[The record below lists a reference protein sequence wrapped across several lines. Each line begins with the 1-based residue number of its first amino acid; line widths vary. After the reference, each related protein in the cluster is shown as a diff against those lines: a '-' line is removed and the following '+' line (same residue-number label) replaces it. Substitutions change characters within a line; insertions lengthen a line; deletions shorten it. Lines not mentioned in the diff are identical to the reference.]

1 MRTELEL
8 DSAEGEYKMS
18 TQLLTKKTEQRNRH
32 EQRVTPNGTLFE
44 FLVSP
49 NEAEA
54 EICLIR
60 STIPPGVAVPLHSH
74 ADVELFYILE
84 GSVEA
89 FQASNGA
96 PRWTTVEADHTVT
109 VPGNTKHALRNTSA
123 LPATI
128 VVVTTS
134 KLYEFFREVSK
145 PFDPSQSPTP
155 PTSDELK
162 EFLKIV
168 ERYGYWMG
176 SPEENAAIGLSLT

>member
-1 MRTELEL
+1 
-8 DSAEGEYKMS
+8 MS
-18 TQLLTKKTEQRNRH
+18 TQLLVKNTKERNRDEQRI
-32 EQRVTPNGTLFE
+32 TPNGTLFE

-49 NEAEA
+49 DEAET

-60 STIPPGVAVPLHSH
+60 GTMPPGVAVPLHSH
-74 ADVELFYILE
+74 ADIELFYILE

-89 FQASNGA
+89 FQATA
-96 PRWTTVEADHTVT
+96 PRWTTVDAGHTVT
-109 VPGNTKHALRNTSA
+109 MQGNTKHALRNTSS

-155 PTSDELK
+155 PTADELQK
-162 EFLKIV
+162 FSNTV
-168 ERYGYWMG
+168 ASYGYWIG
-176 SPEENAAIGLSLT
+176 SPEENVAIGLSMR

>member
-1 MRTELEL
+1 
-8 DSAEGEYKMS
+8 MS
-18 TQLLTKKTEQRNRH
+18 TPLLTKKTEEHHRH
-32 EQRVTPNGTLFE
+32 EKRITPNGTLFE

-60 STIPPGVAVPLHSH
+60 GTMPPGAVVPLHSH

-89 FQASNGA
+89 FQASDGA
-96 PRWTTVEADHTVT
+96 RRWTTVDAGHTVT
-109 VPGNTKHALRNTSA
+109 IPGNTKHALRNTSA

-145 PFDPSQSPTP
+145 RFDPSQSPAP

-162 EFLKIV
+162 EFLKTV

-176 SPEENAAIGLSLT
+176 SPEENAAIGLSMR